1 MCFALPWTSMPPTH
15 TRSPPHIKPRHGH
28 RGRYACL
35 VIRAAAAAAGT
46 RADRCVGVCH
56 VLPAQTPRSGDSL
69 SSEADTWASCSGEPK
84 VRELWFG
91 LKVGARQQG
100 STQAASRSD
109 RLSDA
114 VMACQADG
122 RGSLPVG
129 QSWRVVLE
137 ATRRDWV
144 EPELVWNAQLRHEL
158 AQGLA
163 AEVGPAAPIT
173 CPHKDLSRSHN
184 SHVRHFTG
192 FRSTS
197 WTM

>member
-1 MCFALPWTSMPPTH
+1 VCSAPPWTSMPPVHTH
-15 TRSPPHIKPRHGH
+15 STPHTKPQHGH
-28 RGRYACL
+28 RGRYAYL
-35 VIRAAAAAAGT
+35 EIRAAAGT
-46 RADRCVGVCH
+46 RANRCMGVCH

-91 LKVGARQQG
+91 LKVGARQRG
-100 STQAASRSD
+100 STCAVSLSD
-109 RLSDA
+109 GLSDA
-114 VMACQADG
+114 VMGPVVCQADG

-163 AEVGPAAPIT
+163 AEVGPAAPFT
-173 CPHKDLSRSHN
+173 CPHRPFE
-184 SHVRHFTG
+184 VRPLTCVSLTG